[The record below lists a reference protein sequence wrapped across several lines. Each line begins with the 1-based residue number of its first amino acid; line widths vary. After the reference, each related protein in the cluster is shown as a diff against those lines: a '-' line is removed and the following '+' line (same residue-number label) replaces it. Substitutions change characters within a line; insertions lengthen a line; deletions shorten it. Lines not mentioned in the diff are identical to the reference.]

1 MKLRYYICALQHL
14 FVLSG
19 LFLALVY
26 IFFYIT
32 GHILDCLK
40 STFITKFKEW

>member
-19 LFLALVY
+19 PFLAL
-26 IFFYIT
+26 IN
-32 GHILDCLK
+32 ILDCLK
-40 STFITKFKEW
+40 LTFITKCKEW